1 MPRQERDTSEMLLEC
16 IKCERISKIE
26 KVMHINLNGGV
37 AISNIFDIG
46 YTLPANSYVSLP

>member
-1 MPRQERDTSEMLLEC
+1 MPRQERDTSEMLLER